1 MPMVVSRILNIAPG
15 GGMGAILGQRMRRRS
30 LHQRGRLGSA
40 GNEAEPWPIV
50 ISGDRH
56 QTQARQPSY
65 SGAFAA
71 AERAYLDTCF
81 GACSIALVA
90 RSRHDTG
97 LALIHWQAVAA
108 MVAGGQ
114 PLSTA
119 PTAAYYVLDCSG
131 EGEPRLERIDDSR
144 QLEARYPD
152 HFPPMRIRRPW
163 TQTTLGVA
171 ASAEPQD

>member
-1 MPMVVSRILNIAPG
+1 MADSG
-15 GGMGAILGQRMRRRS
+15 GG
-30 LHQRGRLGSA
+30 
-40 GNEAEPWPIV
+40 
-50 ISGDRH
+50 DR
-56 QTQARQPSY
+56 QDTQDRQPSY
-65 SGAFAA
+65 SGTFAA

-90 RSRHDTG
+90 RSRCDTG
-97 LALIHWQAVAA
+97 LALIHWEAGAA
-108 MVAGGQ
+108 MVAGGR

-163 TQTTLGVA
+163 TRRLWEWLQAPSRGLILLAVLVWLIIVLLVLRAGL
-171 ASAEPQD
+171 

>member
-1 MPMVVSRILNIAPG
+1 MADSV
-15 GGMGAILGQRMRRRS
+15 
-30 LHQRGRLGSA
+30 
-40 GNEAEPWPIV
+40 
-50 ISGDRH
+50 SGDRH
-56 QTQARQPSY
+56 ETQARQPSY

-97 LALIHWQAVAA
+97 LALIYWQAVAA

-163 TQTTLGVA
+163 TRRLWEWLQAPSRGLILLAVLAWLIIVLLVLRAGL
-171 ASAEPQD
+171 

>member
-1 MPMVVSRILNIAPG
+1 MADSVG
-15 GGMGAILGQRMRRRS
+15 
-30 LHQRGRLGSA
+30 
-40 GNEAEPWPIV
+40 
-50 ISGDRH
+50 GDRH
-56 QTQARQPSY
+56 NAHARRPSY

-90 RSRHDTG
+90 RSQHDNR
-97 LALIHWQAVAA
+97 LALIHWQAGAA

-131 EGEPRLERIDDSR
+131 AGELRLERIAD
-144 QLEARYPD
+144 L
-152 HFPPMRIRRPW
+152 
-163 TQTTLGVA
+163 A
-171 ASAEPQD
+171 AA

>member
-1 MPMVVSRILNIAPG
+1 MADRV
-15 GGMGAILGQRMRRRS
+15 
-30 LHQRGRLGSA
+30 
-40 GNEAEPWPIV
+40 
-50 ISGDRH
+50 SGDRH
-56 QTQARQPSY
+56 ETQARQPSY

-97 LALIHWQAVAA
+97 LALIHWQAGTG

-131 EGEPRLERIDDSR
+131 EGKPRLERIDDSR

-163 TQTTLGVA
+163 TRRLWEWLQAPSRGLILLAVLVWLIIVLLVLRAGL
-171 ASAEPQD
+171 